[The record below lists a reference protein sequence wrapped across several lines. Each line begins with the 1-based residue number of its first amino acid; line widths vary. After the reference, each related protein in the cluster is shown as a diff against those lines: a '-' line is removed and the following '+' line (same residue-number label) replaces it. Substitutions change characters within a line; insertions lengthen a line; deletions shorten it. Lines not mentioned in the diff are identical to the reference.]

1 MSHLFKRGMAFAL
14 AGMMMFQSFF
24 PVSASA
30 LEQNV
35 SMNNVIRVEE
45 TVSSN
50 DVVENMN
57 LEEEQQELLLEQ
69 VVVSENTVEEK
80 EKDFLLN
87 YVYIQNP
94 VVETPGTQMILVGAG
109 DEDDSFDKAVLT
121 YENYRTGEC
130 FTIEGHAFE
139 GESNLLSFE
148 ETFQDADKSGIYV
161 VKEVC
166 KPLLDLMVRFY
177 TCTLHWKAFRREVWL
192 TGRNSEANTIF
203 RGEILRSTSC
213 ITGSLFP
220 DQCDITTLFQIYCK
234 TLSS

>member
-69 VVVSENTVEEK
+69 VVVSENRVEEK
-80 EKDFLLN
+80 ENDFLLN
-87 YVYIQNP
+87 YVYIQ
-94 VVETPGTQMILVGAG
+94 
-109 DEDDSFDKAVLT
+109 
-121 YENYRTGEC
+121 
-130 FTIEGHAFE
+130 
-139 GESNLLSFE
+139 
-148 ETFQDADKSGIYV
+148 
-161 VKEVC
+161 
-166 KPLLDLMVRFY
+166 
-177 TCTLHWKAFRREVWL
+177 
-192 TGRNSEANTIF
+192 
-203 RGEILRSTSC
+203 
-213 ITGSLFP
+213 
-220 DQCDITTLFQIYCK
+220 
-234 TLSS
+234 

>member
-69 VVVSENTVEEK
+69 VVVSENRVEEK
-80 EKDFLLN
+80 ENDFLLN

-130 FTIEGHAFE
+130 FTIE
-139 GESNLLSFE
+139 
-148 ETFQDADKSGIYV
+148 
-161 VKEVC
+161 
-166 KPLLDLMVRFY
+166 
-177 TCTLHWKAFRREVWL
+177 
-192 TGRNSEANTIF
+192 
-203 RGEILRSTSC
+203 
-213 ITGSLFP
+213 
-220 DQCDITTLFQIYCK
+220 
-234 TLSS
+234 